1 MTRTVGSDAEAA
13 LRIPP
18 PGGREHRRLQ
28 YLVENGY
35 LNLEA
40 TPIDLAE
47 IPTPEFVRAR
57 RAVARS
63 TTLSVL
69 HADLKAVATWYLRQ
83 QGATDI
89 TYEQRYPAK
98 FRVADVVST
107 STGRYIEVGQV
118 EDISRVYQ
126 SLGLDIT
133 LRGSSVSQVMN
144 RYPPDGEVQPIS
156 ELISIP
162 FPTSDQ
168 TRRAWEFDVLSVFSY
183 TRGDC
188 SPIVNN
194 RRNRFW
200 KASRRDE
207 QEAVE

>member
-1 MTRTVGSDAEAA
+1 MTQTVVSDTEMS

-28 YLVENGY
+28 NLVENGY
-35 LNLEA
+35 LAIES
-40 TPIDLAE
+40 TPIDLTE

-83 QGATDI
+83 QDAMTI
-89 TYEQRYPAK
+89 TYEERYPAD
-98 FRVADVVST
+98 FRIADVAST
-107 STGRYIEVGQV
+107 STGQYIEVGQV

-144 RYPPDGEVQPIS
+144 RYPPDGEVQPIN
-156 ELISIP
+156 EFISIP
-162 FPTSDQ
+162 FPTTDQ
-168 TRRAWEFDVLSVFSY
+168 TKRAWELDRLSVYRFSI
-183 TRGDC
+183 GD
-188 SPIVNN
+188 STPVVNN

-200 KASRRDE
+200 P
-207 QEAVE
+207 

>member
-1 MTRTVGSDAEAA
+1 MTQTVKSDAEMA

-18 PGGREHRRLQ
+18 PGGRENRRLQ
-28 YLVENGY
+28 YLVKNGY
-35 LNLEA
+35 LKLES

-89 TYEQRYPAK
+89 TYEQRYPAE

-162 FPTSDQ
+162 FPTKDQ
-168 TRRAWEFDVLSVFSY
+168 TRRAWEFDVLSVFSF
-183 TRGDC
+183 TLGAC
-188 SPIVNN
+188 TPAANN

-200 KASRRDE
+200 P
-207 QEAVE
+207 

>member
-1 MTRTVGSDAEAA
+1 MTRVVGSDAEAA

-35 LNLEA
+35 LDLEL
-40 TPIDLAE
+40 TPIDLGE
-47 IPTPEFVRAR
+47 IPTPEFAQAR

-83 QGATDI
+83 QDATDI

-133 LRGSSVSQVMN
+133 LRGSSVSQVMT

-168 TRRAWEFDVLSVFSY
+168 TRRAWEFDVLSVYSF
-183 TRGDC
+183 TTGD
-188 SPIVNN
+188 SVPVVNN

-200 KASRRDE
+200 P
-207 QEAVE
+207 

>member
-1 MTRTVGSDAEAA
+1 MTQTVKSDVEMA

-28 YLVENGY
+28 YLVENEY
-35 LNLEA
+35 LDIES
-40 TPIDLAE
+40 TPIDLTE
-47 IPTPEFVRAR
+47 IPTPEFIRAR

-63 TTLSVL
+63 TTLTAL

-83 QGATDI
+83 KDATDI
-89 TYEQRYPAK
+89 TYEQRYPSK
-98 FRVADVVST
+98 FRIADVVST
-107 STGRYIEVGQV
+107 STGRCIEVGQV
-118 EDISRVYQ
+118 GDISRVYQ

-156 ELISIP
+156 EFISIP

-207 QEAVE
+207 QKAVD

>member
-1 MTRTVGSDAEAA
+1 MTRVVGSDVEMA

-18 PGGREHRRLQ
+18 PGGREHRRLR

-35 LNLEA
+35 LDLES

-47 IPTPEFVRAR
+47 IPTPEFAQAR

-69 HADLKAVATWYLRQ
+69 HADLKAVATWYLWQ
-83 QGATDI
+83 QDSTDI

-98 FRVADVVST
+98 FRIADVVST

-133 LRGSSVSQVMN
+133 LRGSSVSQAMN

-207 QEAVE
+207 QKAVD

>member
-1 MTRTVGSDAEAA
+1 MVGSDAETA

-18 PGGREHRRLQ
+18 PGGREHRRLRH
-28 YLVENGY
+28 LVENGY
-35 LNLEA
+35 LDLTS

-47 IPTPEFVRAR
+47 IPTPEFARAR

-69 HADLKAVATWYLRQ
+69 HADLKAVATWYLWQ

-98 FRVADVVST
+98 FRIADVVST

-133 LRGSSVSQVMN
+133 LRGSSVSQVMT

-168 TRRAWEFDVLSVFSY
+168 TRRAWEFDVLSVYSF
-183 TRGDC
+183 TTGD
-188 SPIVNN
+188 SVPVVNN

-200 KASRRDE
+200 P
-207 QEAVE
+207 